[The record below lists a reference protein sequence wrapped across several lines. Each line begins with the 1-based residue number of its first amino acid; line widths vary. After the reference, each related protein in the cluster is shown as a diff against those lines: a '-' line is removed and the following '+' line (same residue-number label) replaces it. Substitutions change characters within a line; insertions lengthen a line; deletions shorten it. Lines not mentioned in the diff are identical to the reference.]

1 MLDKRQQAL
10 MEHIGVTRV
19 ARVTGLDRTGVE
31 VACAV
36 RPGGHVLQ
44 VCNGKGR
51 SFQQAA
57 DSALGEAAELHAAEN
72 PEPYWFR
79 WGSARE
85 LLEGHDVWL
94 PQADPDMRMAWTSG
108 VSLFGGPFVHVP
120 AQAVYCPPQSGPS
133 LGPAFTTWTTNGMGA
148 HRRREDA
155 MLHAYLEAIER
166 DQLARALP
174 DGITEAALEQRAIDL
189 RTLGKGMLRAAELV
203 ERLQVSGFD
212 VCLLELTP
220 PGRENLRLPV
230 AGALLVDREAGPVP
244 IAAGY
249 ACRMSWDRAFSS
261 ALMEAAQSRLT
272 DVHGARED
280 VQPMPPR
287 EAQEL
292 RDAIARSR
300 PRRRSRSL
308 RDAGELFI
316 EGRDALPIV
325 AGRLKRAGFDRAA
338 AVSLG
343 LAAETGMHVFKAIV
357 PGFLV
362 SELL

>member
-1 MLDKRQQAL
+1 MLDKRQHAL
-10 MEHIGVTRV
+10 MGRIGVTRV

-51 SFQQAA
+51 SFQDAV

-72 PEPYWFR
+72 PEPYWFQ

-85 LLEGHDVWL
+85 LMQGHDVWL
-94 PQADPDMRMAWTSG
+94 PQADPAVRMAWTSG
-108 VSLFGGPFVHVP
+108 VSLFGGPFVYVP

-148 HRRREDA
+148 HKRREAA

-174 DGITEAALEQRAIDL
+174 DGITEDALEDRTIDL
-189 RTLGKGMLRAAELV
+189 RTLGKGTIEAAELV
-203 ERLQVSGFD
+203 ERLQANGFD

-220 PGRENLRLPV
+220 RGRENLRLPV
-230 AGALLVDREAGPVP
+230 AGALLVERDAGPVP

-249 ACRMSWDRAFSS
+249 ACRMSWDGALTA

-280 VQPMPPR
+280 VQPMPAG

-292 RDAIARSR
+292 REAIARSR
-300 PRRRSRSL
+300 PRRQSRSL
-308 RDAGELFI
+308 RDAGDFFMEAD
-316 EGRDALPIV
+316 DALPIV
-325 AGRLKRAGFDRAA
+325 GQRLKGAGFARAA
-338 AVSLG
+338 AVG
-343 LAAETGMHVFKAIV
+343 VG
-357 PGFLV
+357 
-362 SELL
+362 